1 MLLLRHGSG
10 GYTVPFGCVKS
21 PFSTPVRKALLN
33 WESNTAAVAAVDLL
47 FANMY
52 FLMAGRLCGRC
63 GLVICWMKKGRD
75 KKVNK
80 NSEQLSKERDDWPA
94 AIALFKLRVIKDA
107 SAFALSSLCLF
118 MKIEGARGNKEIMS
132 TSCVRATMPTHVE
145 DSVLDHICRNA
156 SVDACDHHADLWKS
170 LRQ

>member
-10 GYTVPFGCVKS
+10 GYRVPFGCVKS

-52 FLMAGRLCGRC
+52 FLMAGRLRGRC
-63 GLVICWMKKGRD
+63 GLVICWMKKRRD

-80 NSEQLSKERDDWPA
+80 NSEQLSKERDD
-94 AIALFKLRVIKDA
+94 
-107 SAFALSSLCLF
+107 
-118 MKIEGARGNKEIMS
+118 
-132 TSCVRATMPTHVE
+132 
-145 DSVLDHICRNA
+145 
-156 SVDACDHHADLWKS
+156 
-170 LRQ
+170 